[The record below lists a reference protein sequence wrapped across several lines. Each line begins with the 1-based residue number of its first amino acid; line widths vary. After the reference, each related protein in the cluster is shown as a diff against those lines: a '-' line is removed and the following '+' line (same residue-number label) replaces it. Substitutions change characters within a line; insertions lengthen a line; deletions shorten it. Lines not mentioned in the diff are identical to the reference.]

1 MAIIDATTEHRLP
14 DGSVVDCMN
23 PGETEIIY
31 REIFTDRVY
40 ARHGI
45 EIRDGDTILDIGA
58 NIGLFALFVNRTGA
72 RANLLCFE
80 PAPATFAV
88 LERNISRHALGHVR
102 AFNAGIAGARGEAV
116 LHFMPNFTVSSSFRP
131 DDSAEQAERN
141 EEFTINALA
150 TSPNRLLA
158 AAFGVLPRFVQRPI
172 ARAVM
177 RAYAKRVAVSCP
189 LVSVSDVI
197 REQGL
202 ARVDLLKIDAEGVED
217 EILAGIA
224 PEHWPLVRQVTVEVH
239 RGPGQLAAVE
249 SLLRSH
255 GFLTVT
261 EASPASPAEPMVYA
275 RRDSGR

>member
-1 MAIIDATTEHRLP
+1 MVTSTEHVLP

-31 REIFTDRVY
+31 REIFDERVY

-45 EIRDGDTILDIGA
+45 EIRDGDTIIDIGA
-58 NIGLFALFVNRTGA
+58 NIGLFALFVNRSGA
-72 RANLLCFE
+72 RANILCFE

-88 LERNISRHALGHVR
+88 LERNVARHGLRQVR
-102 AFNAGIAGARGEAV
+102 AFNAGVAGTRGEAL
-116 LHFMPNFTVSSSFRP
+116 LHFMPNFTVSSTFRP

-150 TSPNRLLA
+150 TSPNRTLS
-158 AAFGVLPRFVQRPI
+158 AAFRALPRFVQRPI
-172 ARAVM
+172 ARTVM

-197 REQGL
+197 REHAL
-202 ARVDLLKIDAEGVED
+202 RRVDLLKVDAEGVED

-224 PEHWPLVRQVTVEVH
+224 PEHWPLIRQVTVEVH
-239 RGPGQLAAVE
+239 RGPEQLAAVE
-249 SLLRSH
+249 SLLGSQ
-255 GFLTVT
+255 GFTTVT

-275 RRDSGR
+275 RREDGR

>member
-1 MAIIDATTEHRLP
+1 MATMATATEHVLP

-31 REIFTDRVY
+31 REIFADRVY

-45 EIRDGDTILDIGA
+45 EIRDGDTVVDIGA
-58 NIGLFALFVNRTGA
+58 NIGLFALFVDRSGA
-72 RANLLCFE
+72 RANILCFE

-88 LERNISRHALGHVR
+88 LERNVARHDLRHVR
-102 AFNAGIAGARGEAV
+102 AFNAGIARARGEAV
-116 LHFMPNFTVSSSFRP
+116 LHFMPNFTVSSTFRP

-150 TSPNRLLA
+150 TSPSRLLA
-158 AAFGVLPRFVQRPI
+158 AVFRALPRFVQRPI

-177 RAYAKRVAVSCP
+177 RAYARRVAVSCP
-189 LVSVSDVI
+189 LLSVSDVI

-202 ARVDLLKIDAEGVED
+202 ERVDLLKIDAEGVED

-224 PEHWPLVRQVTVEVH
+224 AEHWPRIRQVTVEVH
-239 RGPGQLAAVE
+239 RGPEQLAAVR
-249 SLLRSH
+249 SLLEAH
-255 GFLTVT
+255 GFTTVT

-275 RRDSGR
+275 RRTAGG